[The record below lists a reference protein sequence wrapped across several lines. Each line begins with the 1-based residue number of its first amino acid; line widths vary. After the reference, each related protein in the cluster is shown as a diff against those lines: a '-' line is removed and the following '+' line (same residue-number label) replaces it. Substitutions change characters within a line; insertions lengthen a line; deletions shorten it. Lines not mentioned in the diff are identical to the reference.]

1 MADVMHYKSCTT
13 NTIGRRVEMP
23 ADLPKPLLRL
33 CFTSSHRKRVV
44 EIVSRQ
50 HR

>member
-1 MADVMHYKSCTT
+1 MADVTHYKSCTT
-13 NTIGRRVEMP
+13 NTLGKRVEMP
-23 ADLPKPLLRL
+23 ADTPNNLLRS